1 MPLNE
6 GFTKGQTLYF
16 INLIRQ
22 HLEAGGCGLPK
33 TLEEMNERLRLGRKS
48 KKQLWVEIA
57 LKLGSHFNE
66 TFCPE
71 KVSRKWG
78 TLMEAYKKVK
88 DNRIEKPRMRF
99 QFYNEINGLFGV
111 QPDVALPFVGPSP
124 MLVLRRPEALGQC
137 SNQDVTLETMS
148 CVSPSS
154 TPLETPRTPTS
165 RPLKRQRD
173 ADLLQFFRDSE
184 AARERRHEETLAQLK
199 ATQQSFEF
207 LMSCILDKLS
217 PQDQ

>member
-1 MPLNE
+1 MD
-6 GFTKGQTLYF
+6 
-16 INLIRQ
+16 
-22 HLEAGGCGLPK
+22 
-33 TLEEMNERLRLGRKS
+33 
-48 KKQLWVEIA
+48 IA
-57 LKLGSHFNE
+57 AKLGSHFNE

-99 QFYNEINGLFGV
+99 QFYNEINGLLGV
-111 QPDVALPFVGPSP
+111 QPYPALPFVGPSP

-137 SNQDVTLETMS
+137 SNQDVILETMS
-148 CVSPSS
+148 CTSPS
-154 TPLETPRTPTS
+154 TPLETPRTPTP

-184 AARERRHEETLAQLK
+184 AARERRHEETLAQLR